1 VASKLSATTAWIC
14 SVVAV
19 IVVAVIVVAVIVVA
33 ARFGVACAA
42 RARVV
47 LGAARVVAH
56 RGHLADDK
64 AQQFRD
70 L

>member
-1 VASKLSATTAWIC
+1 MASKLSATTAWIC

-19 IVVAVIVVAVIVVA
+19 IVLAVIVVA